1 MEHEYEIVETQ
12 YDEYSNS
19 ISITL
24 NLMNQKTDSL
34 KQDVHLYRNVEG
46 NTFLEKVF
54 LLLNIESY
62 EGNIYNS
69 DLIKK

>member
-24 NLMNQKTDSL
+24 NLMNQKTDS
-34 KQDVHLYRNVEG
+34 
-46 NTFLEKVF
+46 
-54 LLLNIESY
+54 
-62 EGNIYNS
+62 
-69 DLIKK
+69 

>member
-1 MEHEYEIVETQ
+1 MEHNYEIVETQ

-24 NLMNQKTDSL
+24 NLFNQKTDSK
-34 KQDVHLYRNVEG
+34 KQDVHTYRNVEG

-54 LLLNIESY
+54 LQLNIESY